1 MYGAEIESDRVFI
14 APGGKPS
21 MFFAIMLFGQPGA
34 EIIYPE
40 PGFPIY
46 ESVINYSGAQAVPM
60 YLSEEKNF
68 SFNADDVLNLISE
81 KTRLLIINNPQ
92 NPTGG
97 LIEKSEI
104 DKLVKGLSLI
114 HI

>member
-1 MYGAEIESDRVFI
+1 
-14 APGGKPS
+14 
-21 MFFAIMLFGQPGA
+21 
-34 EIIYPE
+34 
-40 PGFPIY
+40 
-46 ESVINYSGAQAVPM
+46 M

-68 SFNADDVLNLISE
+68 SFNADEVLNLINE

-104 DKLVKGLSLI
+104 DKLVKGFKEIS
-114 HI
+114 